1 MRQIVA
7 LEQCGDT
14 KQQALDAAK
23 STMDQIVITLI
34 VFVEFPMARGMR
46 QFATLIISSL
56 IRIIKISNYREYEN
70 KAFYNEGDRSMNQFI
85 NKKLITQGLLIVVSA
100 VLVHSAFAHT
110 RLKVP
115 VIDENA
121 AFHGSNYNDVVVA
134 HGCQN
139 EADGNSTI
147 DTIGTVVVFPDGK
160 DSIITVDGAP
170 HNGQLTDFVTNWA
183 SPVTIIQDRS
193 VFTQQS
199 YIADSLGNKLGF
211 WAAGGNGLKA
221 GYRGLLPFA
230 TAGVVIDPASCAKSV
245 TFVLGIA
252 DVCEVTDSNGFS
264 NATVQLWTPAV
275 GSNFDGTG
283 LHGFDSPA
291 TLKVNRTI
299 APLPESCGA
308 GVDVVVKPSAQQLN
322 RDMKVIIDGQQIWP
336 KN

>member
-1 MRQIVA
+1 
-7 LEQCGDT
+7 
-14 KQQALDAAK
+14 
-23 STMDQIVITLI
+23 
-34 VFVEFPMARGMR
+34 
-46 QFATLIISSL
+46 
-56 IRIIKISNYREYEN
+56 
-70 KAFYNEGDRSMNQFI
+70 MNQDKI
-85 NKKLITQGLLIVVSA
+85 KKLSRNVLLAAASL
-100 VLVHSAFAHT
+100 LVAQVAFAHT

-139 EADGNSTI
+139 EADGKSTI

-170 HNGQLTDFVTNWA
+170 HNGQLSDFVTNWA

-199 YIADSLGNKLGF
+199 YITDSLGNKLGF

-230 TAGVVIDPASCAKSV
+230 TAGVVIEPTSCAKSV

-264 NATVQLWTPAV
+264 NASVQLWTPAV
-275 GSNFDGTG
+275 GSNFDGIG

-291 TLKVNRTI
+291 TLKVNRTV

-322 RDMKVIIDGQQIWP
+322 RDMKVIMDGQQIWP